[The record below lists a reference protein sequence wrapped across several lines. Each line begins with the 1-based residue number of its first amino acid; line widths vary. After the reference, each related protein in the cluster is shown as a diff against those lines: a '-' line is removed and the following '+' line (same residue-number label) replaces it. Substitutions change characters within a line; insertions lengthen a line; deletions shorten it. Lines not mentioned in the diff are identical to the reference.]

1 MTGAVLVEVSQPFMT
16 LLLIE
21 NLLYRWLSERGR
33 DFSEQ
38 LSRVLFLRQ
47 KVVPMKSVRSKVWGF
62 SLVSGTFRKQIYS
75 FFNVMGALKR
85 NSLSKLTEI
94 PDTHL
99 SKPFVH
105 KLKLWVGK
113 IYVKRLIVWLNHNHM
128 KRLGLQSL
136 WYRSTHRRHRMTEG
150 YKAEENMWRQQ
161 HNPRLL
167 YLPKWCSHS
176 TSKIFLLHS
185 VYSHGLEKQSAKPRS
200 YNMGAKIKP
209 ITTS

>member
-1 MTGAVLVEVSQPFMT
+1 MIGAVLVEVSQPFMT

-38 LSRVLFLRQ
+38 LLQVLFLRQ

-62 SLVSGTFRKQIYS
+62 SLVSGTTCWFFII

-94 PDTHL
+94 PDMHL

-113 IYVKRLIVWLNHNHM
+113 IYVKLIVWLNHNHM

-185 VYSHGLEKQSAKPRS
+185 VYSHRLEKQSAKPCS